1 MRIEFIINDTR
12 KSKYLLTV
20 LDMSSME
27 DWELRK
33 YIFNL
38 AGLLRNIYQ
47 EPTEHNSKEQKLN
60 RDSAKSLSDY
70 LQEAKIAYQQIMGKS
85 YIDPPIWAFPSKRE
99 SARIGKEQLRSR
111 QREKN
116 KRTRKTK
123 KRKIGK
129 PKIKKKAIVLP
140 IQAAC
145 RKRNKVG

>member
-1 MRIEFIINDTR
+1 MKIEFIIKDTR
-12 KSKYLLTV
+12 KSKYLLTL
-20 LDMSSME
+20 LDMSSMD

-47 EPTEHNSKEQKLN
+47 EPTEPNSKEQQLN
-60 RDSAKSLSDY
+60 RDSAKVLSDY
-70 LQEAKIAYQQIMGKS
+70 LQESKITYQQITGKP
-85 YIDPPIWAFPSKRE
+85 YVNPPICAFPSQKEANKLNR
-99 SARIGKEQLRSR
+99 EQLRAR

-116 KRTRKTK
+116 KSTKKAK

-129 PKIKKKAIVLP
+129 PKFKKKAIVLP